1 MSRLAHASKRFWFN
15 SCLLLI
21 VLGLVSFAHA
31 AGKRKPTPRVPRV
44 VAPARVVL
52 PPNPFEVGQWEPSFT
67 SESVVGHASVLPNG
81 KVLHWSPNAF
91 FPPLAPTW
99 SRLWTCVLTG
109 GLCDP
114 DVAGAN
120 LQNVY
125 YYGNDLFCSGHS
137 FLPDGR
143 LFTSGGNT
151 FGLPKDGSRATAI
164 FDLNPSP
171 SPSPPAQAGPPMANF
186 RWYPTTVTLGN
197 GETAILSGLDC
208 ESSSP
213 PCPINNIPEV
223 LNPAGTTLRTLS
235 AAANIQ
241 LPLYPRMYLA
251 SDGRLFYAGPNSP
264 SRWLNTAGTG
274 SWGTTIKPF
283 YYSAPPDLITDR
295 SNGASVMYDVD
306 KVMMAGGGQPP
317 TELSETIDLTNEAG
331 SWTPTQPMHH
341 ARRHLDLTI
350 LADGKVLATGGTKG
364 DGFNNPCH
372 KNIIYDAELWDP
384 DSGTNGTWSPLA
396 AMTRRRA
403 YHSFA
408 VLLVDGRVLVGG
420 NTGADPTKQC
430 PEGNPPEYQQE
441 IFTPPYLFNPDGT
454 PATRPTISYAP
465 DVVSYNSQFL
475 LLAPNVMSLDKVT
488 MVRLSSVTHSINFN
502 QRINKLTFSRI
513 GYGLRVNTPAN
524 SNLAPPGHYMLFVIN
539 NAGVPSVAKIIKIE

>member
-1 MSRLAHASKRFWFN
+1 MSAFAHAKKRFVFT
-15 SCLLLI
+15 SCLL
-21 VLGLVSFAHA
+21 VVALGIVSFANTS
-31 AGKRKPTPRVPRV
+31 GKRKPLRV
-44 VAPARVVL
+44 VP
-52 PPNPFEVGQWEPSFT
+52 PPNPYLYGQWEPSFT
-67 SESVVGHASVLPNG
+67 SASVVSHASVLPNG
-81 KVLHWSPNAF
+81 KVLHWSPNPT
-91 FPPLAPTW
+91 FPPTAPTL
-99 SRLWTCVLTG
+99 SRLWTCVLNG

-114 DVAGAN
+114 DVNSVN

-125 YYGNDLFCSGHS
+125 YNGSDLFCSGHS

-143 LFTSGGNT
+143 LFAAGGNT
-151 FGLPKDGSRATAI
+151 FGLPKDGSRATTL

-171 SPSPPAQAGPPMANF
+171 SPGPPATSGPAMANF

-208 ESSSP
+208 ESASP
-213 PCPINNIPEV
+213 PCPINNTPEV

-235 AAANIQ
+235 AASNIQ

-251 SDGRLFYAGPNSP
+251 ADGRLFYAEPNSP

-306 KVMMAGGGQPP
+306 KILMAGGGQPP
-317 TELSETIDLTNEAG
+317 TELCETIDLTNEVG
-331 SWTPTQPMHH
+331 SWTPTAPMQH

-350 LADGKVLATGGTKG
+350 LADGKVLATGGTQG
-364 DGFNNPCH
+364 DGFNNPCP
-372 KNIIYDAELWDP
+372 KNIIYEAELWDP

-396 AMTRRRA
+396 SMTRRRA

-408 VLLVDGRVLVGG
+408 VLLIDGRVLVGG
-420 NTGADPTKQC
+420 NTGADATKLC
-430 PEGNPPEYQQE
+430 PANNPEYQQE
-441 IFTPPYLFNPDGT
+441 IFTPPYLFNSDGT

-465 DVVSYNSQFL
+465 DVVNYNSQFL
-475 LLAPNVMSLDKVT
+475 LLAPNAVSIDKVN
-488 MVRLSSVTHSINFN
+488 MVRLSSTTHSINFN
-502 QRINKLTFSRI
+502 QRINKLTFSRV
-513 GYGLRVNTPAN
+513 GYGLRVNTPAHA
-524 SNLAPPGHYMLFVIN
+524 NLAPPGHYMLFVIN